1 MEIITR
7 PDETETKMV
16 VISGGTLMKFL
27 RRLAWVATFIREMT
41 RQDGGSRLVLFEEE
55 NQSRSLCPSAVCF
68 ARVTSVQTIP
78 NIISLNI
85 ERTRPN
91 PAFVFFFVNQIVS
104 VLFLYHLLFSVVSFL
119 IIIVI
124 IIIELT
130 FQESSLFY
138 PSLIYFID
146 GRIQSDR

>member
-124 IIIELT
+124 IIELT

>member
-91 PAFVFFFVNQIVS
+91 PAFVFFFVSQIVS

-119 IIIVI
+119 IIIV